1 MSSSEKPG
9 RPAAGLRVL
18 VVEDEIIVA
27 LLLEEMLMELGH
39 TVVGPVARLDIA
51 VEMAQ
56 GEAFDVAILDVN
68 LEGKEAFPVAD
79 AIGARGI
86 PYVFA
91 TGYGNHGLRA
101 PYRKLKGNCR
111 ENRAIRDKARRTID
125 CLWRRR
131 R

>member
-1 MSSSEKPG
+1 MSSEKPS

-18 VVEDEIIVA
+18 VVEDEIVVA
-27 LLLEEMLMELGH
+27 LLLEEMLAELGH
-39 TVVGPVARLDIA
+39 KVIGPVSRIDIA

-68 LEGKEAFPVAD
+68 LEGKEAYPVAD

-101 PYRKLKGNCR
+101 PYRNRPTLSKPFLQRDLLQALAVACPAKL
-111 ENRAIRDKARRTID
+111 D
-125 CLWRRR
+125 
-131 R
+131 